1 MEVVDAYKKYGVL
14 YVSQFEFGAVI
25 WRPLSWNEVGL
36 YEKLFLVAPG
46 AKADLEE
53 QIFNDCVTEHPLPQE
68 DFDHWQ
74 AGIVTTVANQI
85 VKVSAATK
93 PEEFLSRLEMIRQEV
108 SSNALYQIFAT
119 IMRVFPYKMEDLLAM
134 PLETLLERLA
144 MVEIITGEQV
154 QIQVEEPSPTR
165 RRGAV
170 DTEAANRE
178 LRNVDHA
185 PPEGDWNLDRMRG
198 IA

>member
-14 YVSQFEFGAVI
+14 YVSQFEFGAII

-68 DFDHWQ
+68 DFEHWR

-85 VKVSAATK
+85 VKVSAATR
-93 PEEFLSRLEMIRQEV
+93 PEEFLSRLEATRQEV
-108 SSNALYQIFAT
+108 SNNALYQIFAT

-144 MVEIITGEQV
+144 MVEIITGEQI
-154 QIQVEEPSPTR
+154 QIQIEQPSPAQL
-165 RRGAV
+165 RGGV
-170 DTEAANRE
+170 DTKVENR
-178 LRNVDHA
+178 RFSDVDHA